1 MKLPKARIS
10 LLRILK
16 PDEALV
22 IVGESSAVTC
32 AAQRAGVTVTQSRRL
47 LVDPVSGESLECRLV
62 ALSDETPPGAAPEPV
77 IGYQSEGT
85 AP

>member
-1 MKLPKARIS
+1 MKLPCARIS

-16 PDEALV
+16 PGEALV
-22 IVGESSAVTC
+22 LAGTSNAAAC
-32 AAQRAGVTVTQSRRL
+32 AASRAGVSITQARRL
-47 LVDPVSGESLECRLV
+47 LVDPVSGDSLECRLV